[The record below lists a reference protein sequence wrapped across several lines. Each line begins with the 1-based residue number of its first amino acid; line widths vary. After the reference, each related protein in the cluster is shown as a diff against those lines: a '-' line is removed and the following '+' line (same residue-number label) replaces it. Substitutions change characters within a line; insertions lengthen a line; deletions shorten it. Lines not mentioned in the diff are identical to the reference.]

1 MAKLIFTRVPE
12 RGDICLGDLA
22 TKRVLFA
29 KADSVKGLADID
41 QTKYEINGVVASRN
55 GNDVLIVFR
64 ENATKTWSD
73 RYQFALTVAEGTTA
87 GKLAV
92 NDASAWGAY
101 TDYTIPITAFV
112 DSAEGKATLVEELNA
127 FFQDETNPVFQT
139 QDWVA
144 ELGED
149 GTVNINFAYAD
160 YRQASVTYNP
170 GSGAVNRG
178 SDGFTIAANAMPDV
192 PYLAN
197 ILRKSGYDGG
207 EGSISNMARAI
218 AYFRQD
224 LNSTTYNPKT
234 NVTSILRPYPICLPG
249 YLGTSQYSD
258 GDRCAFLRSVYGEG
272 EQGWLKFMQSCVP
285 VYPTEWGTMGWGD
298 DRASE
303 FTRILAAKR
312 YTSQKKTD
320 EPMCKAA
327 YYAAEKATVSLP
339 KGKWHLPSVMQVAQI
354 LDGVQYSVVNNR
366 NADILNKSLYK
377 IGASAVSNASSIWSG
392 FRYGAN
398 NAWLAYGSVGY
409 FGYGYFYFG
418 LTAVPVSLFQLA

>member
-1 MAKLIFTRVPE
+1 
-12 RGDICLGDLA
+12 
-22 TKRVLFA
+22 
-29 KADSVKGLADID
+29 
-41 QTKYEINGVVASRN
+41 
-55 GNDVLIVFR
+55 
-64 ENATKTWSD
+64 
-73 RYQFALTVAEGTTA
+73 
-87 GKLAV
+87 
-92 NDASAWGAY
+92 
-101 TDYTIPITAFV
+101 
-112 DSAEGKATLVEELNA
+112 
-127 FFQDETNPVFQT
+127 
-139 QDWVA
+139 
-144 ELGED
+144 
-149 GTVNINFAYAD
+149 
-160 YRQASVTYNP
+160 
-170 GSGAVNRG
+170 
-178 SDGFTIAANAMPDV
+178 
-192 PYLAN
+192 
-197 ILRKSGYDGG
+197 
-207 EGSISNMARAI
+207 
-218 AYFRQD
+218 
-224 LNSTTYNPKT
+224 
-234 NVTSILRPYPICLPG
+234 
-249 YLGTSQYSD
+249 
-258 GDRCAFLRSVYGEG
+258 
-272 EQGWLKFMQSCVP
+272 MQSCVP